1 MSIDDAPRVE
11 VHSRAEWRQWLEE
24 NHERAD
30 GVWLVTWKKHHPDR
44 YVPWGHIVKEA
55 LCFGWVDSRTRRVD
69 DDRTSV
75 YVTHRKAGSV
85 WSALNKS
92 YVEELE
98 ADGLMTDAGRV
109 LIERAREDGS
119 WTFLDD
125 VEALVVPDDL
135 GAALAAAGDAR
146 EQWEAAPPSVRKRAL
161 YEIKSA
167 RTDKTRRS
175 RISRVVERCAAGERP
190 A

>member
-1 MSIDDAPRVE
+1 MSIDDAPRIE
-11 VHSRAEWRQWLEE
+11 VSSRAEWRRWLAE
-24 NHERAD
+24 NHRTAN

-75 YVTHRKAGSV
+75 YVTHRKRGSP
-85 WSALNKS
+85 WSAPNKR
-92 YVEELE
+92 YVAELE
-98 ADGLMTDAGRV
+98 ADGLMTDAGRELV
-109 LIERAREDGS
+109 ESARADGS

-125 VEALVVPDDL
+125 VEALSEPVDL
-135 GAALAAAGDAR
+135 ATALGPSGPARDAWD
-146 EQWEAAPPSVRKRAL
+146 EAPPSVRKRAL
-161 YEIKSA
+161 YEIKLA
-167 RTDKTRRS
+167 RTEKTRTA
-175 RISRVVERCAAGERP
+175 RINRVVERCSAGERP